1 MVIDFSAKWDQIS
14 KPFNSAASIRV
25 AVEHPLNLFVGYSDD
40 GRRELIL
47 KSASPVF
54 QDAELPEFENIEI
67 QREDEPGG
75 YGLCIRLSDSS
86 LKDLFS
92 AISADLVDASSKAE
106 SEKGAVLIFMS
117 RVLRWSALLEERKRS
132 GLSFSQQLGLLGE
145 LYLLGWV
152 LERNLVS
159 AETLVR
165 GWRGPDGDARD
176 INLGATSVEVKAT
189 LGTAKNV
196 LTISSLDQLDAGTRQ
211 LVITHC
217 RFSPSDNGESLGSL
231 ISEIETVLGRFTNAR
246 SIFWR
251 KLHLVGFD
259 PDAEYVDNSYELLK
273 KTLYEVSENFPRLTA
288 DNVDPAIRKAQYE
301 IDCAGLDG
309 YIIDEEK
316 LEMMVHGRN

>member
-1 MVIDFSAKWDQIS
+1 VIDFSAKWDQIS

-67 QREDEPGG
+67 QREDDPGG

-92 AISADLVDASSKAE
+92 AICADLVDASSKAE

-145 LYLLGWV
+145 LYVLSWV
-152 LERNLVS
+152 LERNLLS

-196 LTISSLDQLDAGTRQ
+196 LAISSLDQLDAGTRQ
-211 LVITHC
+211 LVISHC

-231 ISEIETVLGRFTNAR
+231 ISEIETVLGRFTNAW
-246 SIFWR
+246 SVFWK